1 MLAINVLI
9 PNQMVGRSG
18 GFYYHYAF
26 SLLALTLWRPLL
38 PYMGSYKASCARLGQ
53 VVICFIAVPI
63 WQQWASKG

>member
-38 PYMGSYKASCARLGQ
+38 PYMGT
-53 VVICFIAVPI
+53 VIKHPVPD
-63 WQQWASKG
+63 WVKSSFAL